1 MRRFPQEDMRNPTLS
16 VLTYTGAVIALA
28 VFFSPS
34 QTQASA
40 SFTRGDAYP
49 FVSGITLRSGGEII
63 GVSTK
68 TNKDVYVV
76 LSIDPGPSG
85 GGITYLQGYENYLFS
100 SNGTFTFEF
109 RNSPGDTGSSTV
121 TIDNIDRTPPEITIN
136 SYSTT
141 TTNADITVS
150 ATTNEGTL
158 NASSTVFTQNGSY
171 DFVATDEAGNVSTS
185 TITITT
191 IDKTLPVIT
200 LTGEASLTMRVN
212 GTFVD
217 EGATVT
223 DNVDATTTAQ
233 VSGSVTANAVGTYT
247 LTYTYTDKAGNI
259 AVPVTRTV
267 DVVRGGSSGGGGGSR
282 TIAQATSLPTI
293 GRVLGASIYSFTR
306 DLSIRDTGEDVTAL
320 QERLITE
327 GFLTGEATGYFGVY
341 TQAALKAYQA
351 AHGIRQTGVMGP
363 LTRQSLGSGEPVA
376 TTTAADLMAKIAL
389 LMAQIQA
396 LQALLAQKGA

>member
-1 MRRFPQEDMRNPTLS
+1 MRNPALS

-28 VFFSPS
+28 VFFSP
-34 QTQASA
+34 ASA
-40 SFTRGDAYP
+40 YADATFTSDTTYP
-49 FVSGITLRSGGEII
+49 FVNGLTLRSGGEII
-63 GVSTK
+63 GRSAK
-68 TNKDVYVV
+68 TNSDVYVV

-85 GGITYLQGYENYLFS
+85 GGITYLQGYENYPFS

-109 RNSPGDTGSSTV
+109 RNSLGGTGSSTV

-136 SYSTT
+136 SYATT

-150 ATTNEGTL
+150 ATVNEGTL

-185 TITITT
+185 TVTITT
-191 IDKTLPVIT
+191 IDKTLPIIT

-212 GTFVD
+212 GSFVD

-247 LTYTYTDKAGNI
+247 LTYTYTDQAGN
-259 AVPVTRTV
+259 AAAPVTRTV
-267 DVVRGGSSGGGGGSR
+267 DVIRGGSSGGGGGGGGSR
-282 TIAQATSLPTI
+282 SIEQATSLPTI
-293 GRVLGASIYSFTR
+293 GKVLGAAIYSFTR
-306 DLSIRDTGEDVTAL
+306 DLSIKDTGEDVTAL
-320 QERLITE
+320 QEQLISE
-327 GFLTGEATGYFGVY
+327 GFLGEKVTGYFGVY

-363 LTRQSLGSGEPVA
+363 LTRQALGSTPAAA
-376 TTTAADLMAKIAL
+376 TTTTADLMAKIAV

-396 LQALLAQKGA
+396 LQALLAQKGV